1 MKNYYV
7 YILAN
12 QPRGTLYIGVTNNLN
27 RRVFEHKSGLVD
39 GFTQKYELKMLVYV
53 QQYQYI
59 QDALCLEKRLK
70 QWRREWK
77 LDLVEEQNPT
87 WVDLSERYGG
97 L

>member
-1 MKNYYV
+1 
-7 YILAN
+7 
-12 QPRGTLYIGVTNNLN
+12 VTNDLK

-59 QDALCLEKRLK
+59 QDAISLEKRLK

-77 LDLVEEQNPT
+77 LDLA
-87 WVDLSERYGG
+87 ERYCV